1 MRRVP
6 SSLSLGILLI
16 CALAGCSADLSGGTT
31 GSGESDASTA
41 DRLASDSTSA
51 SHATPVPSVNLG
63 EAPDPVGLVN
73 LWRVSGVEGEGANTW
88 LRIDATDF
96 QLWRDCGI
104 TSGAWQSNGHLFD
117 ASTSAADAAC
127 APSMTVPWLES
138 VTSFRDIDGRWELTD
153 STHEV
158 VATLTIDGAPEP
170 SATAADFFTQP
181 PVVTDATRAALR
193 QSVPLADGL
202 VPATA
207 DDLVGRWVPVGY
219 DGEARPEKPYA
230 LLEHDGTWEGS
241 DGCNGSGGSW
251 AGASDGTFLATTGPS
266 TLIACDGY
274 SIDYAISR
282 AMRVSIDGGVLSLFD
297 ADGIELVQLER
308 A

>member
-1 MRRVP
+1 MRLAGR
-6 SSLSLGILLI
+6 SLSLGLILAAALTG
-16 CALAGCSADLSGGTT
+16 CAPGVLTGDDSPVAAGSLTVVSKPTPV
-31 GSGESDASTA
+31 
-41 DRLASDSTSA
+41 
-51 SHATPVPSVNLG
+51 ATPIPSVNLG

-138 VTSFRDIDGRWELTD
+138 VTSFRDIDGGWELTD

-207 DDLVGRWVPVGY
+207 DDIVGRWVPVGY
-219 DGEARPEKPYA
+219 DGEVRPEKPYA
-230 LLEHDGTWEGS
+230 LFERDGTWEGS
-241 DGCNGSGGSW
+241 DGCNGNGGSW

-274 SIDYAISR
+274 PIDYALSR
-282 AMRVSIDGGVLSLFD
+282 ATHVSVDGGMLSLFD